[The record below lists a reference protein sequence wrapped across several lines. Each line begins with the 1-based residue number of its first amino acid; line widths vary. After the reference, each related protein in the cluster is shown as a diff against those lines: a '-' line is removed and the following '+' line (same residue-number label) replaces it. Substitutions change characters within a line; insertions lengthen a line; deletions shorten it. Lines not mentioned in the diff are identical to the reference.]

1 MKLSILA
8 LLLIGL
14 VLTAWTIQTVDA
26 VPVGLNQP
34 SSLQWFDDFESERV
48 GTREIVN
55 GQKKKKRLPALHRLG
70 SDDSNMNHDSDP
82 QIRKR
87 CLLFLLLGR

>member
-1 MKLSILA
+1 MKLFILA

-26 VPVGLNQP
+26 VPVGSNQP

-48 GTREIVN
+48 RTGTVN
-55 GQKKKKRLPALHRLG
+55 GQRKKKRLSALHRLG
-70 SDDSNMNHDSDP
+70 SDDSNQNHD